1 MNVYLK
7 NWSSVSLSIAA
18 DIRSAMEKLDQVA
31 LQIVLVVDNDNKLL
45 GTITDGDIRRGLLVG
60 KSLDAPVT
68 EIINDSPMVG
78 FDFESEMAW
87 HRKMQRKLL
96 RHLPIVDD
104 EDKIV
109 GLYHQKRAD
118 QRLTNPVVLMLG
130 GLGTRLR
137 PLTETVPK
145 PMLKVGN
152 RPILETILTHIA
164 DQGFEEFY
172 FCINYLGD
180 QIRQYFGDGSR
191 FGVKIHYIEENDR
204 MGTAGALSLI
214 AEKFE
219 QPFVVMNGD
228 LLTKIDLAAML
239 DFHQIHQNQITA
251 GVREYS
257 QQVPYGVVEI
267 DGPQVTQLVEKP
279 IYRYFVNGGIYM
291 LSPECMIKIPDDE
304 FYDMTT
310 LIEEMLAEQG
320 KVGAFPITEY
330 WMDIG
335 QMPDYHQA
343 QNDYL
348 IHFHS

>member
-1 MNVYLK
+1 MNAYLK
-7 NWSSVSLSIAA
+7 NWQVVSLSVTA
-18 DIRSAMEKLDQVA
+18 DIRTAMEKLDQVA
-31 LQIVLVVDNDNKLL
+31 LQIVLVVDAEDKLL

-60 KSLDAPVT
+60 KGLDASVA

-78 FDFESEMAW
+78 FDFESEIAW

-96 RHLPIVDD
+96 RHLPIVDESD
-104 EDKIV
+104 RVI
-109 GLYHQKRAD
+109 GLFHQKRAD
-118 QRLTNPVVLMLG
+118 QRLSNPVVLMLG

-137 PLTETVPK
+137 PLTETIPK

-180 QIRQYFGDGSR
+180 QIREYFGDGSR

-214 AEKFE
+214 KESFD

-228 LLTKIDLAAML
+228 LLTKIDLGAML
-239 DFHQIHQNQITA
+239 DFHEMNQNKITA

-267 DGPQVTQLVEKP
+267 EGQQVTQLVEKP

-291 LSPECMIKIPDDE
+291 LSAECLQQIPKDA

-310 LIEEMLAEQG
+310 LIEETLADHG

-335 QMPDYHQA
+335 QIPDYNQA
-343 QNDYL
+343 QHDYL